1 MSLLHAYI
9 QEIETLISR
18 LKETTTS
25 EIRFNELCE
34 LRELIDSFEASLGV
48 NKDEYVTRIHEYKS
62 EYQRLKNAGN
72 SSESSGSI
80 RPNSS
85 IPSSSSS
92 ILKQSLDQLLETE
105 KVGQSTLDELSMQ
118 EDTIKKCTMSI
129 KETKSGL
136 DVGNNLLNKMR
147 SWWR

>member
-1 MSLLHAYI
+1 MSLSHAYI

-18 LKETTTS
+18 LKETTTG

-72 SSESSGSI
+72 SSSTHSSS
-80 RPNSS
+80 RTH
-85 IPSSSSS
+85 SSSS

-118 EDTIKKCTMSI
+118 EDTIKRCTMSI

-136 DVGNNLLNKMR
+136 DVGNKLLNKMR

>member
-1 MSLLHAYI
+1 MSFSQAYI
-9 QEIETLISR
+9 QEIDALISR

-25 EIRFNELCE
+25 EIHFNELCE

-48 NKDEYVTRIHEYKS
+48 NKDEYVTRIREYKS

-72 SSESSGSI
+72 SSSI
-80 RPNSS
+80 Q
-85 IPSSSSS
+85 SSSRIHSS
-92 ILKQSLDQLLETE
+92 SDILKQSLDQLLETE

-118 EDTIKKCTMSI
+118 EDTIKRCTTSI
-129 KETKSGL
+129 KGTNSGL
-136 DVGNNLLNKMR
+136 DVGNKLLNKMR